1 MGIFFNA
8 HYLLYNSTMNIETLV
23 YINLAITLLLVLC
36 IILLGIKHIKM
47 DRLRREFF
55 ASGLKKDL
63 EQILVD
69 QNRGITKLNQELD
82 ALNESLTE
90 LHQKNKSNIQKI
102 GFMRFNPFDD
112 SGGNISFALALLDA
126 HDEGVIVSSL
136 HGREGTRVY
145 AKAVKAGKS
154 ETQLTEEEKKAIQ
167 EAK

>member
-1 MGIFFNA
+1 MNTDTLIYANA
-8 HYLLYNSTMNIETLV
+8 GLTVLLI
-23 YINLAITLLLVLC
+23 LAMVLLSL
-36 IILLGIKHIKM
+36 KHMKM

-69 QNRGITKLNQELD
+69 QNRGITKLNQEL
-82 ALNESLTE
+82 AELNQSLVN
-90 LHQKNKSNIQKI
+90 LHAKNKSNIQKI

-112 SGGNISFALALLDA
+112 AGGNISFALALLND

-145 AKAVKAGKS
+145 AKAVKDGKS
-154 ETQLTEEEKKAIQ
+154 ETQLTEEEMEAIKN
-167 EAK
+167 AN